1 MQPQIPRIVSNDIDE
16 IIENLYLGNLSAA
29 KNIQK
34 LKELGITKVLT
45 ILEGLWPKYEESDN
59 ISHKIINVMDYSNI
73 NIIKYFGECLNFMK
87 GGEKILVHC
96 AGGSSRSASFV
107 IAYLMWTKKIP
118 FKEALNFVHE
128 KRPIIYPKPGFQD
141 QLELFEKILKEND
154 YDIDKI
160 KFEEIKWESKNY
172 YISQ

>member
-1 MQPQIPRIVSNDIDE
+1 MQPKVVPNDMDE
-16 IIENLYLGNLSAA
+16 IIENLYLGNLSSSRD
-29 KNIQK
+29 IPK
-34 LKELGITKVLT
+34 LKELGIKKVLS
-45 ILEGLWPKYEESDN
+45 ILEGLWPEYKESDN
-59 ISHKIINVMDYSNI
+59 ISHKTINVMDYSDI

-87 GGEKILVHC
+87 GDEKILVHC

-107 IAYLMWTKKIP
+107 IAYLMWTKKMP

-141 QLELFEKILKEND
+141 QLQLFEKILKENN

-160 KFEEIKWESKNY
+160 KFEEYNG
-172 YISQ
+172 SQKIII